1 MHQLRKKKILCNL
14 QKLDKYYTKKNVVEK
29 CLQNICLKDYDCVI
43 EPSAGNGVF
52 YHAISH
58 SNKIGLDIL
67 PDDKHIIQAD
77 WLKYMINK
85 KYKSV
90 LVIGNP
96 PFGQYHMLSKQFIQH
111 SLSFDNVKT
120 IAFILPQ
127 VYKKHTRQQI
137 ISARWRIKDIIDLP
151 KDSFTIGNKDF
162 HIASSFFIIDKS
174 IGKDLRTP
182 CLTHIKET
190 DDFEFGT
197 REDYDIFVFG
207 ASPKKVISNPKSNN
221 RGYFLKSKIPKNEL
235 TDKIK
240 EISWQGNSC
249 ANGGVY
255 WLNKT
260 EFLQQYLSHYHCNN
274 DKGKLAK

>member
-1 MHQLRKKKILCNL
+1 MHQLRRKKILCNL

-96 PFGQYHMLSKQFIQH
+96 LFGQYHMLSKQFIQH

-120 IAFILPQ
+120 IGNYIHYDTKLIKKYGNYIHCWQLAFLFK
-127 VYKKHTRQQI
+127 VHFH
-137 ISARWRIKDIIDLP
+137 
-151 KDSFTIGNKDF
+151 SFVSG
-162 HIASSFFIIDKS
+162 SKS
-174 IGKDLRTP
+174 Q
-182 CLTHIKET
+182 
-190 DDFEFGT
+190 
-197 REDYDIFVFG
+197 IFVKFNCL
-207 ASPKKVISNPKSNN
+207 SSTIVETLMRLLSISLHGLK
-221 RGYFLKSKIPKNEL
+221 YFYCL
-235 TDKIK
+235 
-240 EISWQGNSC
+240 
-249 ANGGVY
+249 
-255 WLNKT
+255 
-260 EFLQQYLSHYHCNN
+260 
-274 DKGKLAK
+274 